1 MTRARAALLDPRL
14 APFLFLLPFLL
25 VFLVFRVWP
34 TINAVIMSFQ
44 RWEGTEMTGW
54 IGLDQYATVL
64 QNPRLGKAFTNTVL
78 YTLGTLAILIP
89 LPLILAALLDSGR
102 VVKQTVFRVSLFLP
116 ALTSLVTVAIIF
128 RIVLAKDG
136 LLNIALGSV
145 GLPTP
150 PWLEVADLA
159 VPSMIIMAAWR
170 WTGVNILYFSSGLV
184 NVPREINEAAA
195 LDGAGAWRTFRSIT
209 VPMIHPTIL
218 FVLVLSIIGG
228 FQVFVEPF
236 LLWNAGNS
244 PGNGGV
250 TIALLIY
257 KQAFT
262 SFDFGGAAAMGVIL
276 SVIILAISLV
286 QFRFFGSWRAER

>member
-1 MTRARAALLDPRL
+1 MTRARSVLLDARLAPWVFL
-14 APFLFLLPFLL
+14 APFLI
-25 VFLVFRVWP
+25 VFVIFRVWP

-54 IGLDQYATVL
+54 VGFDQYAAVL

-195 LDGAGAWRTFRSIT
+195 IDGAGAWRTFRSIT
-209 VPMIHPTIL
+209 VPMIQPTVL

-236 LLWNAGNS
+236 LLWSGGNS

-276 SVIILAISLV
+276 SLIILVIAMV
-286 QFRFFGSWRAER
+286 QFRFFGTWRAER